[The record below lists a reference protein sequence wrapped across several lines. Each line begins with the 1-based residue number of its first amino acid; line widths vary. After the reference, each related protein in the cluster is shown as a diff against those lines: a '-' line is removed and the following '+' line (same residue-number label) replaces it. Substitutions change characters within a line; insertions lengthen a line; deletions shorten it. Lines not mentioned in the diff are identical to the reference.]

1 MLPEYLFNRNKGVRL
16 NHSSSLYTCQ
26 YTSCRGRYAATITQV
41 APYNTVSIHT
51 PIIDILAMGGSAA
64 LVTILA
70 RTMTDTRG
78 CQLVNR
84 LSVREYKYS
93 RPNRAVSSWM
103 KSIQAAA
110 TKFSRDVSSGTASAS
125 QETNFRL
132 SLERALEG
140 IEAQLRTE
148 EVNMVMGFLRN
159 AKRFHTTVSFIADT
173 GLNGSAGL
181 GESIQCS
188 CIKCASKPVHK

>member
-1 MLPEYLFNRNKGVRL
+1 
-16 NHSSSLYTCQ
+16 
-26 YTSCRGRYAATITQV
+26 
-41 APYNTVSIHT
+41 
-51 PIIDILAMGGSAA
+51 MGGSAA

-110 TKFSRDVSSGTASAS
+110 TRFSRDVSSGTASAS

-148 EVNMVMGFLRN
+148 EVNMVMEFLRN
-159 AKRFHTTVSFIADT
+159 AKRIHTTVSFIADT
-173 GLNGSAGL
+173 GLNGSAVL

-188 CIKCASKPVHK
+188 CIKCAPKPVHK

>member
-1 MLPEYLFNRNKGVRL
+1 MLPEYLFNRNKRVRL

-110 TKFSRDVSSGTASAS
+110 TRFSRDVSSGTASAS

-148 EVNMVMGFLRN
+148 EVNMIMEFLRN
-159 AKRFHTTVSFIADT
+159 AKRFHTTVSFHC
-173 GLNGSAGL
+173 GHGF
-181 GESIQCS
+181 E
-188 CIKCASKPVHK
+188 